1 MEPISLSSLFS
12 NAVPSISLPS
22 MRKVLK
28 QLFIS
33 TIIGFLIGHFIREK
47 TSRKFI
53 RCPKRR
59 NIGII
64 FVLTT
69 AKYIQREKAIRNT
82 WGIAAKSR
90 GFQVA
95 FVRHQTSRKF
105 NDVIEFP
112 NVPDEVYPP
121 QKKSFALLR
130 YAWRHLI
137 HQYDWF
143 VRIDDDAFLNSKEL
157 EKFLRKLN
165 STRVHYI
172 GAPGYG
178 RHSADFV
185 EGNKTYCMGGTSIM
199 KGLTIIRILYFTI

>member
-1 MEPISLSSLFS
+1 MEPISLSSLFL
-12 NAVPSISLPS
+12 NPVPAISLPS
-22 MRKVLK
+22 MRKVLR
-28 QLFIS
+28 QLFVS
-33 TIIGFLIGHFIREK
+33 AVLGFLIGHFIRERK
-47 TSRKFI
+47 IKKFI

-64 FVLTT
+64 LVLTT
-69 AKYIQREKAIRNT
+69 TKYIQREKAIRNT
-82 WGIAAKSR
+82 WGVTAKSR

-95 FVRHQTSRKF
+95 FVRHQTSRKL

-121 QKKSFALLR
+121 QKKSLALLR

-143 VRIDDDAFLNSKEL
+143 VRIDDDAFLNSNEL

-165 STRVHYI
+165 STKVHYI

-199 KGLTIIRILYFTI
+199 NGLTIILMIQSS